1 LAAAS
6 SAICSCF
13 VNTSIFGSVSSLLVF
28 PNNSFLSP
36 TSPFPTQWLPRVGSP
51 PFTRYYEDAKTSVCS
66 SRLSSYSFETRLL
79 PLLHL
84 LSLASGRGVPPAA
97 PGRWSSGF
105 ATCSGSFYRK
115 KSVGSLKF
123 PGNPFSAFALL
134 SDPGRFSTPSPL
146 RRFDAAPAVMTTKA
160 PTLVLFS
167 IRLHALPHFPGFL
180 TRHNPRSLYRKV
192 PSPLCTLPK
201 SRRSCRRY
209 L

>member
-1 LAAAS
+1 
-6 SAICSCF
+6 
-13 VNTSIFGSVSSLLVF
+13 VSSLLVF

-160 PTLVLFS
+160 PTLVFVS
-167 IRLHALPHFPGFL
+167 RLNHTALAPAPYASC
-180 TRHNPRSLYRKV
+180 RHHCRLRNVRFRLVASLYRVGLLAHWV
-192 PSPLCTLPK
+192 PA
-201 SRRSCRRY
+201 
-209 L
+209 